1 MGLFDGLFKKKN
13 QNNDQYY
20 LVFNKGKEYHDSG
33 DFKKAIKYYSQAIS
47 INPNLP
53 EAYANRAALYG
64 GDTNCRNYQESIKDF
79 NKAINL
85 FDETEDR
92 FIVNSNLKLLM
103 LYCERGRSKYFTKD
117 FKGSLDDFTMSIEV
131 FENLEAYLNRGYCY
145 WHGFNNL
152 EAAISDFKKVL
163 NFLEEHEYEDSSE
176 YKSQSYT
183 ALSVL
188 YYKIAV
194 EKGESQKFKEAI
206 IDLDIA
212 IAFNGIN
219 KLNPEI
225 KQLENCYYN
234 RGLFN
239 SKLNNFSEAI
249 NDFNKVIETS
259 PQDKDALF
267 NRGLNLLSLENIKSA
282 RLDFELVKKIDPNRK
297 GLAEILESLDTIDL
311 NNSEQKSFSKN
322 KYSKIPD
329 FTELESLIDWQGS
342 FDKEH
347 DQTNYDYLEF
357 IDKYLKEK
365 DNFSENTKKDL
376 VSIMSDYGNSII
388 SIEGEE
394 IEALYNLAKDKLL
407 TKDIDDAIKGFGNLI
422 IVAPSLAVAYYGRA
436 VSYIIKSFT
445 EVDDATHENYIEYVI
460 SDLRKAELLN
470 FHDAYHVRNSIQL
483 AFYGGK
489 YFGPES
495 TLWECAKN
503 IYKLDNVL
511 KALASSD
518 FKEKG
523 TVEILENLDNNI
535 QVFSSIMKEFE
546 KQIDAKKLDSFRNQF
561 YTLKSFFGQVNF
573 NVGFVYTMLT
583 RHEIEGI
590 SKDKAL
596 IKSDEYF
603 DISVQCGNKSVE
615 KLLGVE
621 NNISKFNNETLEIAV
636 MDWIKDPSGA
646 EVKYGHISNWNTSD
660 VTSMLCLFKGANSFN
675 QPIGEWDVSN
685 VINMRSMFEGAK
697 SFNQP
702 IGKWDVSNVT
712 CMRRT
717 FEGAKSFNQPIGEW
731 NVSKVDDMCAMFYG
745 AKSFNQP
752 IGKWDVSNVTNFGNM
767 LSGEF
772 DTSMLFNQPI
782 GEWDVSN
789 VVDMRGMFSY
799 STTFNQPIG
808 EWDVSNVIN
817 MSEMF
822 WGAKSFNQ
830 FIENWDIG
838 VDAKMSNIFEET
850 ELIEKYGINGQ
861 FLKSQKKE
869 TIVNQYK
876 IDNELPESVSVSNE
890 SPIMYKRD
898 MTGLVAYF
906 KDMPNAEG
914 LFNELSWAIRN
925 GSDVEKYLKDANL
938 LEDKEIKNIGATM
951 FKDIADFLDDMLK
964 INDNSELRKDRDACV
979 EAVKILTNI

>member
-1 MGLFDGLFKKKN
+1 M
-13 QNNDQYY
+13 
-20 LVFNKGKEYHDSG
+20 
-33 DFKKAIKYYSQAIS
+33 
-47 INPNLP
+47 
-53 EAYANRAALYG
+53 
-64 GDTNCRNYQESIKDF
+64 
-79 NKAINL
+79 
-85 FDETEDR
+85 
-92 FIVNSNLKLLM
+92 
-103 LYCERGRSKYFTKD
+103 
-117 FKGSLDDFTMSIEV
+117 
-131 FENLEAYLNRGYCY
+131 
-145 WHGFNNL
+145 
-152 EAAISDFKKVL
+152 
-163 NFLEEHEYEDSSE
+163 
-176 YKSQSYT
+176 
-183 ALSVL
+183 
-188 YYKIAV
+188 
-194 EKGESQKFKEAI
+194 
-206 IDLDIA
+206 
-212 IAFNGIN
+212 
-219 KLNPEI
+219 
-225 KQLENCYYN
+225 
-234 RGLFN
+234 
-239 SKLNNFSEAI
+239 
-249 NDFNKVIETS
+249 
-259 PQDKDALF
+259 
-267 NRGLNLLSLENIKSA
+267 
-282 RLDFELVKKIDPNRK
+282 
-297 GLAEILESLDTIDL
+297 AEILESLDTIDL

-523 TVEILENLDNNI
+523 TVENLEKLDINS

-685 VINMRSMFEGAK
+685 VINMRSMFE
-697 SFNQP
+697 
-702 IGKWDVSNVT
+702 
-712 CMRRT
+712 
-717 FEGAKSFNQPIGEW
+717 
-731 NVSKVDDMCAMFYG
+731 G

-938 LEDKEIKNIGATM
+938 LEDKEIKNIGVPS
-951 FKDIADFLDDMLK
+951 FDINCKTSFTLSTTL
-964 INDNSELRKDRDACV
+964 INVSCSFIED
-979 EAVKILTNI
+979 T